1 VCGCVL
7 GENGCGSE
15 TESLAAQQLDET
27 DSAVAAAQ
35 QLEEIDSAAA
45 AAAVAANAEE
55 DDSVDVNDDDGSSTE
70 IEVVKLVDGL
80 PADRC
85 DSRQQFDIAERQSA
99 SLFVSRLS
107 EFVAT
112 FVNKAA
118 SPLDADRLLQEFSS
132 NFCTGLC
139 TLLFIGI
146 FRHLKRGAIHLLPLS
161 LHFTSLH
168 LPYLLTFF
176 PLAPLPFRPSEVER
190 IGVFTIRP
198 LGPWPPPLN

>member
-1 VCGCVL
+1 VL

-15 TESLAAQQLDET
+15 TESLAAQQLDE
-27 DSAVAAAQ
+27 
-35 QLEEIDSAAA
+35 IDSA

-139 TLLFIGI
+139 THVFIGI

-161 LHFTSLH
+161 LPFTSL
-168 LPYLLTFF
+168 PSISPIFS
-176 PLAPLPFRPSEVER
+176 LPFPSLPFPSV
-190 IGVFTIRP
+190 P
-198 LGPWPPPLN
+198 